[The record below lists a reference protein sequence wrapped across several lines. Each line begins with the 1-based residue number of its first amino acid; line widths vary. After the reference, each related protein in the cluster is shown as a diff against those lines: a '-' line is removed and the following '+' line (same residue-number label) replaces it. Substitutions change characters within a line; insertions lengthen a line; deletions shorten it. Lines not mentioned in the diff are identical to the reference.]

1 MAYQSPLKV
10 LQNFGLS
17 EEELT
22 NFNFSRLQKKILS
35 EFNLTSNTTINI
47 NGKEFTKDAAIKF
60 LDELK
65 LITDF
70 EVHQT
75 LFTKPALL
83 NFCENP
89 TTAQNPLL
97 EIGNLIQNPESK
109 PELLEIIENAEAEVL
124 KFNLKN
130 SQYLAAYQLVET
142 YLSSAK
148 IIPYQFITLIQA
160 HTENINAIFR
170 AVQPD
175 NLKVYLNSGKIDWM
189 WASNWPNFFNLLGD
203 EFQSLRDAIGR
214 ACTDFIAKNHKANKK
229 KVLEVSNK
237 LIDLDVES
245 NLAEIIY
252 DNHKIVSESKNS
264 GSYDI
269 GIGRIIFYLLW
280 VVFIIY
286 RCSDKP
292 SREPSTIIRRQT
304 DPYMEE
310 FIRKLQDS
318 AVKQNLK
325 LDTIYYK
332 PPPLRLK

>member
-17 EEELT
+17 EEDLT

-70 EVHQT
+70 EVHQY
-75 LFTKPALL
+75 LFARPNLL
-83 NFCENP
+83 DFCENP
-89 TTAQNPLL
+89 TSTQNPLS
-97 EIGNLIQNPESK
+97 EIGHIIQDTASK

-130 SQYLAAYQLVET
+130 YQYLASVQLIET
-142 YLSSAK
+142 YLSTSE
-148 IIPYQFITLIQA
+148 IIPVNFIQIIHA
-160 HTENINAIFR
+160 HAENINALFA
-170 AVQPD
+170 AVRPD
-175 NLKVYLNSGKIDWM
+175 NFNAYLNSGKIDWM
-189 WASNWPNFFNLLGD
+189 WASSWPSFFNLLGD
-203 EFQSLRDAIGR
+203 TYQTLRDAIGR
-214 ACTDFIAKNHKANKK
+214 ACTDFIATNYRSNKK
-229 KVLEVSNK
+229 KVLDVSNK
-237 LIDLDVES
+237 LIDLDVDS
-245 NLAEIIY
+245 TLAEIIY
-252 DNHKIVSESKNS
+252 DNHKIVSQSKNS
-264 GSYDI
+264 SGSDI

-292 SREPSTIIRRQT
+292 SREPSTIIHRQT

-332 PPPLRLK
+332 PQPLRLK